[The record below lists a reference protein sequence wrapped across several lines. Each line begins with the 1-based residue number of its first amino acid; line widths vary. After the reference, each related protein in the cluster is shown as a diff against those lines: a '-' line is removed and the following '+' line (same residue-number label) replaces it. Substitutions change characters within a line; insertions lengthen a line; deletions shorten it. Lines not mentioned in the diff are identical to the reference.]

1 MADASLD
8 ARKKALETA
17 MDAIEK
23 QYGKGSIMKL
33 SDHAVVPVEAIS
45 TGSLSLDTA
54 IGIGGVPRG
63 RIIEI
68 FGPESSGKTTICLHV
83 IAEAQKRGGMAAF
96 VDTEHALD
104 INYAARLGVDV
115 NNLLLAQPEYGEQA
129 LEIVETLVRS
139 GALDVIV
146 VDSVAALTPRAEIE
160 GEMGDAQMGAQARL
174 MSQAMRKL
182 NASIGRSNSV
192 VMFTNQLRNKIGV
205 VYGNPETTTG
215 GNALKFYASVRMD
228 IRRKEILKDG
238 ADIVG
243 SRVRVKV
250 IKNKV
255 APPFKEVE
263 FDIMFNEGISKIG
276 DMLDMAIS
284 QGLIQK
290 SGSWFTLGEERV
302 QGRDGLKKL
311 LSEDPALASA
321 LDRQLREHMGIPVP
335 VATRNGASSTPAAE
349 SEGAPVKASKKQSVN

>member
-146 VDSVAALTPRAEIE
+146 VDSVAALTPRVEIE
-160 GEMGDAQMGAQARL
+160 GEMGDAQMGSQARL

-182 NASIGRSNSV
+182 NAAIGRSNSV

-238 ADIVG
+238 TDIVG

-276 DMLDMAIS
+276 DMLDMAINE
-284 QGLIQK
+284 GLIQK

-311 LSEDPALASA
+311 LSDDAALASA
-321 LDRQLREHMGIPVP
+321 LDRQVREKMGIPVP
-335 VATRNGASSTPAAE
+335 VATRNGNSSNPAGEA
-349 SEGAPVKASKKQSVN
+349 EGAPVKASRKQSVN